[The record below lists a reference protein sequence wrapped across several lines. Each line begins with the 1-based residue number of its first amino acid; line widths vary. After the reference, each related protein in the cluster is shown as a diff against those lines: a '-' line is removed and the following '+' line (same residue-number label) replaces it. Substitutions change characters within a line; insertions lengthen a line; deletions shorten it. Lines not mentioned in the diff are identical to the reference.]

1 MGVALRV
8 ELLVFYIERSL
19 LRWFRHPTMMPPGQ
33 GIPGISYQ
41 KVDGAQ
47 TQDMLGR
54 LNCSAWLGISRC
66 PPRRG
71 RSGGRGE
78 GNL

>member
-1 MGVALRV
+1 MVQASDYDASCV
-8 ELLVFYIERSL
+8 PS
-19 LRWFRHPTMMPPGQ
+19 GQ

-41 KVDGAQ
+41 EVDGGQ
-47 TQDMLGR
+47 TQDMLER

-78 GNL
+78 GSL